1 MNINDITGWMGSPL
15 NFGGYTDTLA
25 GVSYPNGIAPDGMD
39 PNAQAQMTMRNM
51 GAGMLAN
58 SNRNPMQALGMSYL
72 EAQNQGLNNAR
83 QTMVAK
89 EFKNKEEERKA
100 QRAQQEQMLRERS
113 RIAQMISGGQPQQG
127 GSGGDLNTLYE
138 AYSQA
143 QMVGDEDLAQSIKA
157 RIDQQQSGIDNANDR
172 SKLALDQAKFQ
183 WETGGKVSSEV
194 ARDTAGWYIKE
205 GLAQDKASKSAIET
219 VQQAKEL
226 LPNIQTGAFAEKI
239 TALRSIGQA
248 LGVEVDE
255 SVLRDTQAY
264 QNFIRNVVIPRLKE
278 VGGNDSNE
286 EMRTLYQASGGD
298 ITQSSAALGLTLD
311 YFERLTREKF
321 DANQWARDVMKQ
333 NAPGFKPLSL
343 DEVKPKRRA
352 KVIAVE

>member
-1 MNINDITGWMGSPL
+1 MNPFSGLPPFSYDELQKNI
-15 NFGGYTDTLA
+15 GGL
-25 GVSYPNGIAPDGMD
+25 VYPNGITPDGMS
-39 PNAQAQMTMRNM
+39 QEQMFRQGVGQL
-51 GAGMLAN
+51 GAGMLAA
-58 SNRNPMQALGMSYL
+58 SNKNPMQALGMSYL

-83 QTMVAK
+83 QTMLAK
-89 EFKNKEEERKA
+89 EFK
-100 QRAQQEQMLRERS
+100 QQEEDRKSQREQQAQMLRERS
-113 RIAQMISGGQPQQG
+113 RIAQMIGGGQPVG
-127 GSGGDLNTLYE
+127 GDASDLNTLYE

-143 QMVGDEDLAQSIKA
+143 QLVGDEDLAQSIKA
-157 RIDQQQSGIDNANDR
+157 RIDQQERAADNAN
-172 SKLALDQAKFQ
+172 SQKKLALDEARFE
-183 WETGGKVSSEV
+183 WETNGKVSADV

-205 GLAQDKASKSAIET
+205 GLAQDKAAKAAVET

-226 LPNIQTGAFAEKI
+226 LPNIQSGAFAEKI

-248 LGVEVDE
+248 LGVDVDE

-286 EMRTLYQASGGD
+286 EMRALYQASGGD
-298 ITQSSAALGLTLD
+298 ITQSPQALALTLD

-321 DANQWARDVMKQ
+321 EANQWARDVMKQ
-333 NAPGFKPLSL
+333 SAPGFKPLSL

>member
-1 MNINDITGWMGSPL
+1 MNI
-15 NFGGYTDTLA
+15 GGLPPFSYDELQKNI
-25 GVSYPNGIAPDGMD
+25 GGLVYPNGITPDGMS
-39 PNAQAQMTMRNM
+39 QEQMFRQGVGQL
-51 GAGMLAN
+51 GAGMLAA
-58 SNRNPMQALGMSYL
+58 SNKNPMQALGMSYL
-72 EAQNQGLNNAR
+72 QAQNQGLDNAR
-83 QTMVAK
+83 QTMFAK
-89 EFKNKEEERKA
+89 EFKDKQDERKA

-113 RIAQMISGGQPQQG
+113 RIAQMMSGGQPQQSG
-127 GSGGDLNTLYE
+127 GSGDLNTLYD

-143 QMVGDEDLAQSIKA
+143 QMIGDEDLAQSIKA
-157 RIDQQQSGIDNANDR
+157 RIDQQERATDNDM
-172 SKLALDQAKFQ
+172 SQKKLALDEAKFQ
-183 WETGGKVSSEV
+183 WETGGKVNADV

-205 GLAQDKASKSAIET
+205 GLAQDKASKAAVET

-248 LGVEVDE
+248 LGVDVDE

-286 EMRTLYQASGGD
+286 EMRALYQASGGD
-298 ITQSSAALGLTLD
+298 ITQSAEALGLTLD

-333 NAPGFKPLSL
+333 SAPGFKPLSL